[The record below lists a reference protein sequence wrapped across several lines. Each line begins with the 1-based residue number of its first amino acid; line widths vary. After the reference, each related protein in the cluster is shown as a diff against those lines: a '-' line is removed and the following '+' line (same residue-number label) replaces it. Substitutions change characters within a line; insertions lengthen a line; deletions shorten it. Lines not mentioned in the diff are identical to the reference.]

1 MNMNNFRKTIF
12 TFAAMTSIAVTSQA
26 FAQIDDAE
34 ELKIAALEALIAAP
48 PERALPLA
56 AKALQGD
63 HSDEVKERALF
74 ILSQID
80 LPGAHDLLIET
91 AQQGSGE
98 IRLEAIRMIG
108 IGGDGDALSRLGGIY
123 DGGDEDVREAVLEAY
138 LIADDEEAV
147 YELAVSAA
155 NAGNNEDFESA
166 VEMLGVMDAREQLRK
181 LRESTGMSE
190 TLIEAYAL
198 SGDADSLR
206 AIALDGS
213 DSELQMQAIEALG
226 IVGAQGFKA
235 RGSSGDEVNATLIE
249 IYKNSDSEDVRE
261 AALEG
266 MLISGHDE
274 GVLELY
280 RSSQDPVEKKKLLE
294 YLVIMGSDDVWDII
308 DSALEGGF

>member
-1 MNMNNFRKTIF
+1 MNMNKIRKTVF
-12 TFAAMTSIAVTSQA
+12 TFAAITSIAVASQA
-26 FAQIDDAE
+26 FAQTDDTE
-34 ELKIAALEALIAAP
+34 ELKIAALEALMAAP

-80 LPGAHDLLIET
+80 LPGARDLLIET

-108 IGGDGDALSRLGGIY
+108 IGGNSDALSRLGGIY
-123 DGGDEDVREAVLEAY
+123 DGGDEDVRDAVLEAY

-155 NAGNNEDFESA
+155 NAGNDEDFESA
-166 VEMLGVMDAREQLRK
+166 VEMLGVMGAREQLRK
-181 LRESTGMSE
+181 LRESTGNSE
-190 TLIEAYAL
+190 ALIEAYAI

-213 DSELQMQAIEALG
+213 DPEVQAEAIEALG
-226 IVGAQGFKA
+226 IVG
-235 RGSSGDEVNATLIE
+235 GSEVNATLVE
-249 IYKNSDSEDVRE
+249 IYRTSDSEDIRE

-266 MLISGHDE
+266 MLISGYDE

-280 RSSQDPVEKKKLLE
+280 RSSQDPVEKRELLE
-294 YLVIMGSDDVWDII
+294 YLVVMGSDDIWDII

>member
-1 MNMNNFRKTIF
+1 MNMNNFRKTVI
-12 TFAAMTSIAVTSQA
+12 TFAAMTSIAVASQA
-26 FAQIDDAE
+26 FAQSDDAE
-34 ELKIAALEALIAAP
+34 ELKIAALEALMAAP

-80 LPGAHDLLIET
+80 LPGAQDLLIET

-108 IGGDGDALSRLGGIY
+108 IGGDSDALSRLGGIY
-123 DGGDEDVREAVLEAY
+123 DGGDEDVRDAVLEAY

-147 YELAVSAA
+147 YELAISAA
-155 NAGNNEDFESA
+155 NAGNDEDFESA
-166 VEMLGVMDAREQLRK
+166 VEMLGVMGAREQLRK
-181 LRESTGMSE
+181 LRESTGNSE
-190 TLIEAYAL
+190 ALIEAYAI

-213 DSELQMQAIEALG
+213 DPEVQAEAIEALG
-226 IVGAQGFKA
+226 IVG
-235 RGSSGDEVNATLIE
+235 GSEVNATLVE
-249 IYKNSDSEDVRE
+249 IYRASDSEDIRE

-266 MLISGHDE
+266 MLISGYDE

-280 RSSQDPVEKKKLLE
+280 RSSQDPVEKRELLE
-294 YLVIMGSDDVWDII
+294 YLVVMGSDDIWDII

>member
-1 MNMNNFRKTIF
+1 MNMNNIRKTVY
-12 TFAAMTSIAVTSQA
+12 TFAAISSIAVASQA
-26 FAQIDDAE
+26 FAQSDEAE
-34 ELKIAALEALIAAP
+34 ELKLAALEALIAAP

-74 ILSQID
+74 VLSQID
-80 LPGAHDLLIET
+80 LPGAQDLLIET

-108 IGGDGDALSRLGGIY
+108 IGGDSDALSRLGGIY
-123 DGGDEDVREAVLEAY
+123 DGGDEDVRDAVLEAY

-147 YELAVSAA
+147 YELAISAA
-155 NAGNNEDFESA
+155 NAGNDEDFESA
-166 VEMLGVMDAREQLRK
+166 VEMLGVMGAREQLRK
-181 LRESTGMSE
+181 LRESTGNSE
-190 TLIEAYAL
+190 ALIEAYAI

-206 AIALDGS
+206 AIALDGR
-213 DSELQMQAIEALG
+213 DPEVQAEAIEALG
-226 IVGAQGFKA
+226 IVG
-235 RGSSGDEVNATLIE
+235 GSEVNATLVE
-249 IYKNSDSEDVRE
+249 IYRTSDSEDIRE

-266 MLISGHDE
+266 MLISGYDE

-280 RSSQDPVEKKKLLE
+280 RSSQDPVEKRELLE
-294 YLVIMGSDDVWDII
+294 YLVVMGSDDIWDII

>member
-1 MNMNNFRKTIF
+1 MNMNNFRKTVF
-12 TFAAMTSIAVTSQA
+12 TFAAITSIAVASQA
-26 FAQIDDAE
+26 FAQTDDAE

-80 LPGAHDLLIET
+80 LPGAQDLLIET

-108 IGGDGDALSRLGGIY
+108 IGGDSDTLSRLGGIY
-123 DGGDEDVREAVLEAY
+123 DGGDEDVRDAVLEAY

-155 NAGNNEDFESA
+155 NAGNDEDFESA

-181 LRESTGMSE
+181 LRESTGNSE
-190 TLIEAYAL
+190 ALIEAYAI

-213 DSELQMQAIEALG
+213 DPEVQAEAIEALG
-226 IVGAQGFKA
+226 IVG
-235 RGSSGDEVNATLIE
+235 GSEVNATLVE
-249 IYKNSDSEDVRE
+249 IYRTSDSEDIRE

-266 MLISGHDE
+266 MLISGYDE

-280 RSSQDPVEKKKLLE
+280 RSSQDPVEKRELLE
-294 YLVIMGSDDVWDII
+294 YLVVMGSDDVWDII

>member
-12 TFAAMTSIAVTSQA
+12 TFAAITSIAVASQA
-26 FAQIDDAE
+26 FAQTDDAE
-34 ELKIAALEALIAAP
+34 ELKIAALEALMAAP

-80 LPGAHDLLIET
+80 LPGAQDLLIET

-108 IGGDGDALSRLGGIY
+108 IGGNSDALSRLGGIY
-123 DGGDEDVREAVLEAY
+123 DGGDEDVRDAVLEAY

-155 NAGNNEDFESA
+155 NAGNDEDFESA
-166 VEMLGVMDAREQLRK
+166 VEMLGVMGAREQLRK
-181 LRESTGMSE
+181 LRESTGNSE
-190 TLIEAYAL
+190 ALIEAYAI

-213 DSELQMQAIEALG
+213 DPEVQAEAIEALG
-226 IVGAQGFKA
+226 IVG
-235 RGSSGDEVNATLIE
+235 GSEVNATLVE
-249 IYKNSDSEDVRE
+249 IYRASDSEDIRE

-266 MLISGHDE
+266 MLISGYDE

-280 RSSQDPVEKKKLLE
+280 RSSQDPVEKRELLE
-294 YLVIMGSDDVWDII
+294 YLVVMGSDEIWDII